1 MAVYTLPAS
10 GTISF
15 SDMRTDGSLQIP
27 NDTAPISL
35 GAMRRK
41 VQTDTGTNIPW
52 NTLYEGTDRQGN
64 NANIPTS
71 GEVSLSDFH
80 GAIGWIYSRVSDIYY
95 YRGSDETYSG
105 GGKDDP
111 GEPNGDRYISIYW
124 ADIEVYTSST
134 GSAAVPVTFTTGGYT
149 YERYSDPVIYISTFA
164 YYLITRY

>member
-27 NDTAPISL
+27 NATAPISL

-41 VQTDTGTNIPW
+41 VQTDTGSNIPW
-52 NTLYEGTDRQGN
+52 NTLYEGTSQRGN

-80 GAIGWIYSRVSDIYY
+80 GAIGWLYSRFSDIYY
-95 YRGSDETYSG
+95 YRGDNETVGG

-111 GEPNGDRYISIYW
+111 PIYNNDRYISIYW

-134 GSAAVPVTFTTGGYT
+134 GSGTLPVAFTTGGYT
-149 YERYSDPVIYISTFA
+149 YERYSNSVTSN

>member
-15 SDMRTDGSLQIP
+15 SDMRTDGKLQIP
-27 NDTAPISL
+27 NATAPVSL
-35 GAMRRK
+35 GAMRRRG
-41 VQTDTGTNIPW
+41 QTDTGTNIPW
-52 NTLYEGTDRQGN
+52 NTVYEGTNQQGN
-64 NANIPTS
+64 NAYIPTS

-95 YRGSDETYSG
+95 YRGRDETVEVT
-105 GGKDDP
+105 KD
-111 GEPNGDRYISIYW
+111 GTIYYNNRYISIYW

-134 GSAAVPVTFTTGGYT
+134 GSGAVPVTFTTGGYT
-149 YERYSDPVIYISTFA
+149 YERYSDPVIYISSFA

>member
-10 GTISF
+10 GTIRF

-27 NDTAPISL
+27 NATASISL

-52 NTLYEGTDRQGN
+52 NTLYEGTAQRGN

-80 GAIGWIYSRVSDIYY
+80 GAISWLYSRFSDIYY
-95 YRGSDETYSG
+95 YRGNNETYSSTKEG
-105 GGKDDP
+105 P
-111 GEPNGDRYISIYW
+111 VPNNDRYISIYW
-124 ADIEVYTSST
+124 ADTQVYTSST
-134 GSAAVPVTFTTGGYT
+134 GSGTLPVTFTTGGYT
-149 YERYSDPVIYISTFA
+149 YERYSNSVTSN